1 MQALGTV
8 ASCKL
13 VLYSALRKGWRHS
26 DLPMMCRSETAVA
39 RPFADPST
47 INYSSSKYI
56 ITTQAATMS
65 NKAATLAWSL
75 ISGDGTR
82 PTGCDF
88 NDQDVLQLKGIFMS
102 LDADKDGFL
111 TTEQLSKAFQFVGL
125 TLKNDVLSQLLTN
138 ANGVRTAGVTFDTF
152 VMALSHERKRL
163 ASAREQLDALF
174 AFIDSDATGTVSVSE
189 LEQLLCAEAS
199 PLRFSRPEFSAL
211 LLSLDCASP
220 DRRINIEQLKSKLL
234 FGLP

>member
-1 MQALGTV
+1 
-8 ASCKL
+8 
-13 VLYSALRKGWRHS
+13 
-26 DLPMMCRSETAVA
+26 
-39 RPFADPST
+39 
-47 INYSSSKYI
+47 
-56 ITTQAATMS
+56 MS

-88 NDQDVLQLKGIFMS
+88 NDKDVLQLKGIFMS

-125 TLKNDVLSQLLTN
+125 SLKNDVLSQLPTN
-138 ANGVRTAGVTFDTF
+138 ANGVRTARVTFDTF

-163 ASAREQLDALF
+163 AGAREQLDALF

-199 PLRFSRPEFSAL
+199 PLRFSRPEFGSL
-211 LLSLDCASP
+211 LLSLDCTGP
-220 DRRINIEQLKSKLL
+220 DRRINIEQLNSKLL